1 MLVGGDDSD
10 DIFGSEGVDTIR
22 GGRANDRQRTAGSP
36 NRSRIECDARLPR
49 AGGPVLPRPG
59 RWSCARSPVRIGCFS
74 LISDRRNTPKFSVV
88 LALGAIVLVSL
99 LPAVRAPATPHME
112 AAARPPEGL
121 QEQVVRLFDELDEV
135 KQSIETA
142 QAETAW
148 VRDRISVLSQQIE
161 ARQQLLNRRAAEAY
175 MGERAVGFD
184 SVLGAGSFTDL
195 QDSLEF
201 LDAVSQRDHE
211 VLISLEERKD
221 EVERQWVRLEA
232 LAEQLRGK
240 QERLE
245 VTAASLVETL
255 RRQHARLRELPTES
269 ASNGGSGDPS
279 LPPPPPAPPAPS
291 VVPGRAAVVAL
302 IREHFAPLGSTTEAV
317 ALCVAEAESDFDPLA
332 ENPSTGA
339 AGVFQFLPATWVDL
353 SELAGRGGASV
364 FDARANVAVTA
375 WAVAEYGWHPWSSVA
390 EACRA

>member
-1 MLVGGDDSD
+1 L
-10 DIFGSEGVDTIR
+10 
-22 GGRANDRQRTAGSP
+22 
-36 NRSRIECDARLPR
+36 
-49 AGGPVLPRPG
+49 
-59 RWSCARSPVRIGCFS
+59 IG
-74 LISDRRNTPKFSVV
+74 DRRGTPKISVV
-88 LALGAIVLVSL
+88 LALGAIVFASL
-99 LPAVRAPATPHME
+99 MPAIPAPATPNME
-112 AAARPPEGL
+112 AVARAPEGL
-121 QEQVVRLFDELDEV
+121 QQQVVRLFDELDEV
-135 KQSIETA
+135 KRSIETV

-148 VRDRISVLSQQIE
+148 VRERISVLSRQIE

-201 LDAVSQRDHE
+201 LDAVSQRDQE
-211 VLISLEERKD
+211 ILVSLEQRKE
-221 EVERQWVRLEA
+221 EVARQWVRLQTLE
-232 LAEQLRGK
+232 EQLREK

-245 VTAASLVETL
+245 ATAASLVERL
-255 RRQHARLRELPTES
+255 RQQHARLRALPEEGATD
-269 ASNGGSGDPS
+269 GGSGDS
-279 LPPPPPAPPAPS
+279 SQPPPPPGPPVPS

-302 IREHFAPLGSTTEAV
+302 IRDHFASLGSGTEAV
-317 ALCVAEAESDFDPLA
+317 ALCVAEAESNFNPLA

-339 AGVFQFLPATWVDL
+339 AGVFQFLPSTWVHL

-375 WAVAEYGWHPWSSVA
+375 WTVAAYGWHPWSSIA

>member
-1 MLVGGDDSD
+1 LS
-10 DIFGSEGVDTIR
+10 
-22 GGRANDRQRTAGSP
+22 NDR
-36 NRSRIECDARLPR
+36 RS
-49 AGGPVLPRPG
+49 
-59 RWSCARSPVRIGCFS
+59 
-74 LISDRRNTPKFSVV
+74 TPQFGVV
-88 LALGAIVLVSL
+88 LALGAIVLTSL
-99 LPAVRAPATPHME
+99 MPAVRAPATPHME
-112 AAARPPEGL
+112 VAARAPENL
-121 QEQVVRLFDELDEV
+121 HEQVVRHFEQLDEV
-135 KQSIETA
+135 TQAIESV

-148 VRDRISVLSQQIE
+148 VRERISVLSRQIE

-211 VLISLEERKD
+211 VLVSLEERKQ

-232 LAEQLRGK
+232 LEEQLQGK

-245 VTAASLVETL
+245 ATAASLVERL
-255 RRQHARLRELPTES
+255 RQQHARLRALPVS
-269 ASNGGSGDPS
+269 PSDGVSGDPTH
-279 LPPPPPAPPAPS
+279 PPPQGPPVPS

-302 IREHFAPLGSTTEAV
+302 IRDHFAPLGSKTEAV
-317 ALCVAEAESDFDPLA
+317 ALCVAEAESNFNPLA

-339 AGVFQFLPATWVDL
+339 AGVFQFLPSTWVDL
-353 SELAGRGGASV
+353 SELAGQGGASV

-375 WAVAEYGWHPWSSVA
+375 WTVAEYGWHPWSSVA
-390 EACRA
+390 EACRV